1 MKILIFITLLVF
13 SIYTQA
19 QITNPDYDST
29 LVKKLNGDE
38 RGMKMYVFVL
48 LKTGSN
54 KTTDKEFINTAFTGH
69 MKNMGVLVKENKLI
83 VAGPFEKN
91 EEDFRGLFI
100 LDVNSLEEAKVLL
113 ETDPAI
119 KAELL
124 KPEMFLWYGSA
135 ALPMYLQFADKLKK
149 NKN

>member
-1 MKILIFITLLVF
+1 
-13 SIYTQA
+13 
-19 QITNPDYDST
+19 
-29 LVKKLNGDE
+29 
-38 RGMKMYVFVL
+38 
-48 LKTGSN
+48 
-54 KTTDKEFINTAFTGH
+54 
-69 MKNMGVLVKENKLI
+69 
-83 VAGPFEKN
+83 
-91 EEDFRGLFI
+91 
-100 LDVNSLEEAKVLL
+100 LEEAKVLL

>member
-13 SIYTQA
+13 SIETQA

-54 KTTDKEFINTAFTGH
+54 KTTDKEFINTAFT
-69 MKNMGVLVKENKLI
+69 V
-83 VAGPFEKN
+83 
-91 EEDFRGLFI
+91 
-100 LDVNSLEEAKVLL
+100 
-113 ETDPAI
+113 T
-119 KAELL
+119 
-124 KPEMFLWYGSA
+124 
-135 ALPMYLQFADKLKK
+135 
-149 NKN
+149 

>member
-1 MKILIFITLLVF
+1 
-13 SIYTQA
+13 
-19 QITNPDYDST
+19 
-29 LVKKLNGDE
+29 
-38 RGMKMYVFVL
+38 
-48 LKTGSN
+48 
-54 KTTDKEFINTAFTGH
+54 
-69 MKNMGVLVKENKLI
+69 MGVLVKENKLI